1 MPVYL
6 PPVMKKTINIQWA
19 IVLLLTLFI
28 TAANAEHLR
37 TDSREHSIL
46 KSVIVMQ
53 DGDCDDDDGGSE

>member
-1 MPVYL
+1 
-6 PPVMKKTINIQWA
+6 MKKTINIQWA